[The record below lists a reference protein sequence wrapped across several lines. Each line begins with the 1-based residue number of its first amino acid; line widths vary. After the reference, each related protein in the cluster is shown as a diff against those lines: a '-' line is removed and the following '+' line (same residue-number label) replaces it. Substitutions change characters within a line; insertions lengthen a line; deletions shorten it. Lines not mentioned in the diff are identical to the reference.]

1 MDFTTPDGSD
11 NMQQQNQANY
21 DRIKQDV
28 KEIVDAEITPIK
40 ADERLAKLIK
50 T

>member
-11 NMQQQNQANY
+11 SMQQQILLNY

-28 KEIVDAEITPIK
+28 REIVDTEITRIK
-40 ADERLAKLIK
+40 ADEKLSKSIK
-50 T
+50 S